1 MSKITQEKKE
11 SKLKGKQAKIAK
23 SKTAKKELTG
33 AESTE
38 AKTSGKCMNYGKCCT
53 CTHYPYHKNGEA
65 QPCKKTGTYV
75 ARKCATC
82 PVNAYKC
89 KWQ

>member
-1 MSKITQEKKE
+1 MSKLTQETKE

-23 SKTAKKELTG
+23 SNAAKKELTDS
-33 AESTE
+33 ESTE

-65 QPCKKTGTYV
+65 QPCKVSKKYV
-75 ARKCATC
+75 ARKAEHPEC
-82 PVNAYKC
+82 YKC
-89 KWQ
+89 KF

>member
-23 SKTAKKELTG
+23 SKAAKKERTDT
-33 AESTE
+33 ESTE
-38 AKTSGKCMNYGKCCT
+38 TKASGKCINYGKCCT

-65 QPCKKTGTYV
+65 QPCKVSKKYV
-75 ARKCATC
+75 ARKAEHPEC
-82 PVNAYKC
+82 YKC
-89 KWQ
+89 KF

>member
-23 SKTAKKELTG
+23 SKAAKKERTD

-38 AKTSGKCMNYGKCCT
+38 TKTSGKCINYGKCCT

-65 QPCKKTGTYV
+65 QPCKVSKKYV
-75 ARKCATC
+75 ARKAEHPGC
-82 PVNAYKC
+82 YKC
-89 KWQ
+89 KF

>member
-23 SKTAKKELTG
+23 SKTAKKERTET
-33 AESTE
+33 ESTE
-38 AKTSGKCMNYGKCCT
+38 TKTSGKSINYGKCCT

-65 QPCKKTGTYV
+65 QPCKVSKKYV
-75 ARKCATC
+75 ARKAEHPEC
-82 PVNAYKC
+82 YKC
-89 KWQ
+89 KF

>member
-23 SKTAKKELTG
+23 SKTAKKEHTEV
-33 AESTE
+33 ESSE
-38 AKTSGKCMNYGKCCT
+38 AKTSGKCINYGKCCT

-65 QPCKKTGTYV
+65 QPCKVSKKYV
-75 ARKCATC
+75 ARKAEHPEC
-82 PVNAYKC
+82 YKC
-89 KWQ
+89 KF

>member
-23 SKTAKKELTG
+23 SKATKNEHTES
-33 AESTE
+33 ESTE
-38 AKTSGKCMNYGKCCT
+38 AKTLGKCMNYGKCCT

-65 QPCKKTGTYV
+65 QPCKVSRKYV
-75 ARKCATC
+75 ARKAEHPEC
-82 PVNAYKC
+82 YKC
-89 KWQ
+89 KF